1 METSGLQKCIGR
13 GAKLDR
19 RSLPRTIRGAR
30 KKGWHIVK
38 VPNSYV
44 DKNVSWLG
52 LEIWTMRQTKAHFV
66 CNFAMREFAFET
78 TEDATWFTM
87 KWCL

>member
-1 METSGLQKCIGR
+1 M
-13 GAKLDR
+13 ANHV
-19 RSLPRTIRGAR
+19 PRTIRGAR

-44 DKNVSWLG
+44 EKNVSWLG
-52 LEIWTMRQTKAHFV
+52 LQIWTMRQAKARFV
-66 CNFAMREFAFET
+66 SNFAMREFAFEDT
-78 TEDATWFTM
+78 DDASWFTM